1 MSRTEENSPVIF
13 ETIKTVDRSDDYNA
27 QINFENEGDAQG
39 FVSQLNGSVINE
51 SMHRPPEVR
60 GASVKVSFNEV
71 SDASLE
77 QIQDGR
83 WSSCIRT
90 QERGTLPDLN
100 KSQQVNEK
108 EGQ

>member
-13 ETIKTVDRSDDYNA
+13 ETIKTVDRSDDYSA
-27 QINFENEGDAQG
+27 QINFENEGDARG
-39 FVSQLNGSVINE
+39 FLSHLNDSVINE
-51 SMHRPPEVR
+51 AMHRPPEVR

-90 QERGTLPDLN
+90 QESGALPELN
-100 KSQQVNEK
+100 KSRKVNGK
-108 EGQ
+108 ERQ